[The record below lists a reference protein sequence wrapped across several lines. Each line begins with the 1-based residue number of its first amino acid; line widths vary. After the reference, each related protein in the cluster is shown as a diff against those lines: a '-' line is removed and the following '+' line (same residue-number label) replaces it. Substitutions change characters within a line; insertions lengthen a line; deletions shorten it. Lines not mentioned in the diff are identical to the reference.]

1 MLLRYKIGLL
11 LRTNERTNERRYPSY
26 IQIVYYTKKDV
37 YEFTKTNVVLPLNAC
52 MRFTLDVARGLP
64 LILEFQGRTRRL
76 SLGRTIKVRRISLLA
91 AWRAGHIGE

>member
-1 MLLRYKIGLL
+1 MLF
-11 LRTNERTNERRYPSY
+11 
-26 IQIVYYTKKDV
+26 YTKKDV